1 VRWCSSSR
9 SGTIRQSVRLAS
21 PICVKQA
28 VSWEGVLRFVPLLH
42 RAPDADRREPY
53 RRESVRRAVND
64 ACAAVLRRT
73 PISASR
79 SAVRL
84 LRSCLGVAAAVGK
97 HADFSR
103 GRRGLDR
110 RNLAIEPN
118 GRAEHR
124 VLRGPAAARP
134 ESRRRQVSSAPDG
147 DGSYLTS
154 RTDRVSSPCARVPPR
169 RLSRGRPGEGEGKR
183 DEGARTA
190 QPHRCHGR

>member
-1 VRWCSSSR
+1 VRWCSLSR

-53 RRESVRRAVND
+53 RRESVRRAVNG
-64 ACAAVLRRT
+64 ACAAVLWRT

-97 HADFSR
+97 HADFSQ

-110 RNLAIEPN
+110 RHLAIEPN

-124 VLRGPAAARP
+124 VRRGPAAA
-134 ESRRRQVSSAPDG
+134 G
-147 DGSYLTS
+147 K
-154 RTDRVSSPCARVPPR
+154 SSP
-169 RLSRGRPGEGEGKR
+169 PGHLVSAGQRWELPEVSDRSCVIAMRAGTTE
-183 DEGARTA
+183 TA
-190 QPHRCHGR
+190 QPG

>member
-84 LRSCLGVAAAVGK
+84 LRSYLGVAAAVGK
-97 HADFSR
+97 HADFL
-103 GRRGLDR
+103 G
-110 RNLAIEPN
+110 
-118 GRAEHR
+118 
-124 VLRGPAAARP
+124 AAAVWIAGISRSNQTDVPSTVCGVVQRRP
-134 ESRRRQVSSAPDG
+134 ESRRRQVTSSAPG
-147 DGSYLTS
+147 SEGSYLRS

-169 RLSRGRPGEGEGKR
+169 RLSRGRPGERRGETR
-183 DEGARTA
+183 
-190 QPHRCHGR
+190 